1 MLIFNKVAIEDKS
14 EIKKRLDINRCRCCD
29 FSFANL
35 VSWAPKFNT
44 EFATIDDNIF
54 FRVIDSNGQ
63 PSYLMPLGSMPV
75 KESIQLIM
83 EDAKKSNNMFQMRGV
98 TTNMLE
104 KLEDTF
110 PNMFAN
116 TPDKGNYEYIYETE
130 RLSTLAGKKLQ
141 KKRNHI
147 NKFKSEN
154 PDWSYEK
161 ITSQA
166 QLDDCLMM
174 LKKWDNI
181 ENNDKHLNFDYIA
194 TKFMIDNFFELDL
207 VGGLILV
214 KGKIIA
220 FSIGSELTND
230 TLNVHIEKA
239 FAEINGAY
247 TIINQQFAEHEG
259 ANYKY
264 LNREEDMGIEGLRK
278 AKMSYYPDILLKE
291 SIVTLKK

>member
-1 MLIFNKVAIEDKS
+1 MLIFNKVALEDK
-14 EIKKRLDINRCRCCD
+14 EVIQKKLDINRCRCCD

-35 VSWAPKFNT
+35 VSWQPKFNT
-44 EFATIDDNIF
+44 QFAITDQNIF
-54 FRVIDSNGQ
+54 FKVTDNIGQ
-63 PSYLMPLGSMPV
+63 TSYLMPLGTMPL
-75 KESIQLIM
+75 KDSIALIM
-83 EDAKKSNNMFQMRGV
+83 EDARKENKMFQMRGI

-104 KLEDTF
+104 KIEESF
-110 PNMFAN
+110 PCIFTN
-116 TPDKGNYEYIYETE
+116 TPDRDNYEYIYETE

-141 KKRNHI
+141 KKRNHV

-161 ITSQA
+161 ITTQE
-166 QLDDCLMM
+166 QLNNCLMM

-194 TKFMIDNFFELDL
+194 SKFMIENFVDLDL
-207 VGGLILV
+207 VGGIILV
-214 KGKIIA
+214 KGQIVA
-220 FSIGSELTND
+220 FSIASELTPD

-291 SIVTLKK
+291 SILTLRK